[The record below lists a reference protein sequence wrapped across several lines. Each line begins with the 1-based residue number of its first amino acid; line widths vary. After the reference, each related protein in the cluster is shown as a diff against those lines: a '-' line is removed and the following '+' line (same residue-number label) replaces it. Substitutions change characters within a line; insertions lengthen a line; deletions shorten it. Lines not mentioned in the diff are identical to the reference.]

1 MLIMHKERGSVREF
15 LRTCGTIGLK
25 VLCGGE

>member
-25 VLCGGE
+25 FLCGGE